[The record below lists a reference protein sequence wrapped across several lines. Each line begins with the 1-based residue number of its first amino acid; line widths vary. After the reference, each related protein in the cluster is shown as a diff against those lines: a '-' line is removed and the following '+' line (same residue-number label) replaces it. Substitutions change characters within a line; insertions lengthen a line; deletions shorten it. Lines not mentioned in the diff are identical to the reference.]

1 MLASSRYWAAHDR
14 KAETASRQEGATAE
28 KAVPFSKPRLSIVIP
43 PYELRLYAPLTSL
56 HLDLGSR
63 EKPRLGRMVRVS
75 GIGGEEIGIRRL

>member
-1 MLASSRYWAAHDR
+1 MNGAS
-14 KAETASRQEGATAE
+14 E
-28 KAVPFSKPRLSIVIP
+28 KADNTCAYLLPACHGPQ
-43 PYELRLYAPLTSL
+43 APLGYRNLQL